1 MKTGR
6 ETYMRKIDSASMRGG
21 VALVAKTTTMGMRG
35 ETMRSIPLRDFQ
47 REGVKALGAGVSAE
61 PWLLSGREQE
71 FVLLPV
77 SPDNRTAMLDLAEG
91 LAAVMTL
98 RQDQARAVAAGLDGL
113 TMDEIDAE
121 IGEARKALK
130 RRKRTA

>member
-1 MKTGR
+1 M
-6 ETYMRKIDSASMRGG
+6 
-21 VALVAKTTTMGMRG
+21 TTMEMRG

-47 REGVKALGAGVSAE
+47 REGVKALGTGASAE
-61 PWLLSGREQE
+61 PWLLSGRDQE

-98 RQDQARAVAAGLDGL
+98 RQGQ
-113 TMDEIDAE
+113 EYQI
-121 IGEARKALK
+121 IGVWPFQRPGGRFHLVKGHLK
-130 RRKRTA
+130 